1 VISQADSAPRT
12 SVRVQ
17 LEVGADYLELAAP
30 GNTQPFRVPFDDSAF
45 KVEYSA
51 VVGGL
56 HSGRFEGIGQALW
69 KAAFSGPPGYALDEA
84 AGRAAS
90 TGTSVT
96 LGVVSSPK
104 APPAARWL
112 PWEVLYDPVRG
123 DFLALK
129 SGWSVVRSTVTG
141 PAGRPFSSVPLRL
154 LVVSFPQ
161 PDGQPYPAATQ
172 EVSAI
177 QQAIEPVGAVTVRQN
192 PAADAFLSMLSNEPA
207 DIVHVIGSGHRDGL
221 RIAGQDPAG
230 FIIPSQAIS
239 AALAANER
247 VALVFLSACDTEW
260 IAEAVAGTVGVAVL
274 GHRQQVADHYA
285 AALAES
291 FYPGVLRR
299 LPADIALTEARR
311 ALDRSFPGERA
322 WASAFL
328 MTGWPPPVLP
338 APSTGAHA
346 AESFADARK
355 DARQLAETLHRNN
368 ADRTRQLLEIARWS
382 PLEQQLQR
390 AERRLAELDAKGS
403 K

>member
-1 VISQADSAPRT
+1 MISQADSAPST
-12 SVRVQ
+12 SVHVQ
-17 LEVGADYLELAAP
+17 LEVGADYLELVAP
-30 GNTQPFRVPFDDSAF
+30 GNTEPFRAPFDASAF
-45 KVEYSA
+45 KVEYAAGNGSLRPGWIEA
-51 VVGGL
+51 V
-56 HSGRFEGIGQALW
+56 GQALW
-69 KAAFSGPPGYALDEA
+69 RAAFSGPLGYALDEA

-90 TGTSVT
+90 IGTSVT
-96 LGVVSSPK
+96 LGVVSSPET
-104 APPAARWL
+104 PPAIRWL
-112 PWEVLYDPVRG
+112 PWELLFDPGGR

-129 SGWSVVRSTVTG
+129 SGWSVVRSAITG
-141 PAGRPFSSVPLRL
+141 QAGRHFSTVSPRL
-154 LVVSFPQ
+154 LVVSFTQ

-177 QQAIEPVGAVTVRQN
+177 QRAIEPVGAITVRPN
-192 PAADAFLSMLSNEPA
+192 LAVDAFLSMLSNEPA

-260 IAEAVAGTVGVAVL
+260 IAEAIAGTVGIAVL

-291 FYPGVLRR
+291 FYPGMLRG
-299 LPADIALTEARR
+299 LPADTALTEARR

-328 MTGWPPPVLP
+328 MTGWPPPALP

-368 ADRTRQLLEIARWS
+368 ADRARQLLETARWS

-390 AERRLAELDAKGS
+390 AEQRLAELEAKGS
-403 K
+403 R